1 MKRSAELAPRIVAA
15 LIDALIGWVV
25 VVIPILGGIVSVLY
39 LLLKDGIMFQLLKTD
54 EWKNKSIGKKI
65 MNIEV
70 ETADGSPVDLALS
83 AKRNIPLSIGSFLAI
98 IPVIGWIFGPMVAM
112 IFAVIEIVLVLTDSE
127 RRRLGDKWA
136 NTRVVQS
143 EPVVAEENKL

>member
-1 MKRSAELAPRIVAA
+1 MKTSAELAPRIVAA
-15 LIDALIGWVV
+15 LIDSAVGWVV
-25 VVIPILGGIVSVLY
+25 VVVPVLGAIVSVLY

-70 ETADGSPVDLALS
+70 ETADGSVVDLALS
-83 AKRNIPLSIGSFLAI
+83 AKRNIPLSIGSFIAI
-98 IPVIGWIFGPMVAM
+98 IPVIGWVFGPLVA
-112 IFAVIEIVLVLTDSE
+112 IVFAVIEIVLVLTDSE

-143 EPVVAEENKL
+143 EPVLAPDQQL

>member
-25 VVIPILGGIVSVLY
+25 VVIPILGAIVSVLY

-98 IPVIGWIFGPMVAM
+98 IPVIGWIFGPIVAM
-112 IFAVIEIVLVLTDSE
+112 VVAVIEIVLVLTDSE

-143 EPVVAEENKL
+143 EPAVAEENKL